1 MYPSNVWDV
10 RTNKDRYWVITNPD
24 NLYSQKLSPSMDYTL
39 SFHIGVT
46 ARVAARQAVNAPE
59 EKTRISRLAWR
70 LWERAA
76 EELEKANESESIQ
89 AVGLTLR
96 ESLIAFSSS
105 VASDDIIIVEE
116 EAPKAGDFVK
126 YSQLFADTIAC
137 GLSSKETRTY
147 LKTLSKSTWQFI
159 NWLTHSSS
167 VVYFDGLIA
176 VDAVS
181 TLLFTFDMALVRYEK
196 GTPTK
201 CPKCSSYRVVNDYR
215 SDTDEYVT
223 LCEACGWTEHDQDT
237 GSV

>member
-1 MYPSNVWDV
+1 MLNHKLGGEKVTHLEKVTSEFVYNRQYNVWDV

-116 EAPKAGDFVK
+116 EAPKAGDFV
-126 YSQLFADTIAC
+126 YIHS
-137 GLSSKETRTY
+137 Y
-147 LKTLSKSTWQFI
+147 LRIL
-159 NWLTHSSS
+159 LH
-167 VVYFDGLIA
+167 VV
-176 VDAVS
+176 
-181 TLLFTFDMALVRYEK
+181 
-196 GTPTK
+196 
-201 CPKCSSYRVVNDYR
+201 
-215 SDTDEYVT
+215 
-223 LCEACGWTEHDQDT
+223 
-237 GSV
+237 